1 LNWTAA
7 AVVALK
13 LTDSRVVLGDVIDQE
28 DYVGSYYNRDSL
40 STIHVRCEPAPLPQ
54 QAAAGDGDG
63 EGGLGAGS
71 DESSSSD
78 MPKLL
83 IRSESGPADFIAD
96 WQEDDDDEWLGDE
109 DTEVSNSAPPPFLP
123 FPISS
128 FAKLRLFTKTGSGQ
142 TVRKEIP
149 RYKRAFVSHTRAGE

>member
-1 LNWTAA
+1 
-7 AVVALK
+7 
-13 LTDSRVVLGDVIDQE
+13 VLGDVIDQE

-40 STIHVRCEPAPLPQ
+40 STIHVRCEPAPPPQ

-63 EGGLGAGS
+63 EEELGAGS
-71 DESSSSD
+71 DESSSNID

-109 DTEVSNSAPPPFLP
+109 DTEVSNSAPPLSPVSDFLICKT
-123 FPISS
+123 PIVYQD
-128 FAKLRLFTKTGSGQ
+128 RLGTNRTKGNPQIQKGVRFT
-142 TVRKEIP
+142 
-149 RYKRAFVSHTRAGE
+149 HTRRRIR

>member
-1 LNWTAA
+1 M
-7 AVVALK
+7 
-13 LTDSRVVLGDVIDQE
+13 LGDVIDQE

-54 QAAAGDGDG
+54 QAAAGDGDGDG

-109 DTEVSNSAPPPFLP
+109 DTEVSNSAPPPLSPVSDFLISKT
-123 FPISS
+123 PIVYQD
-128 FAKLRLFTKTGSGQ
+128 RLGTNRTKGNPQIQKGVRFT
-142 TVRKEIP
+142 
-149 RYKRAFVSHTRAGE
+149 HTRRRMR

>member
-1 LNWTAA
+1 
-7 AVVALK
+7 
-13 LTDSRVVLGDVIDQE
+13 VLGDVIDQE

-40 STIHVRCEPAPLPQ
+40 STIHVRCEPAPPPQ

-63 EGGLGAGS
+63 EEELGAGS
-71 DESSSSD
+71 DESSSNID

-109 DTEVSNSAPPPFLP
+109 DTEVSNSAPPPPFLP

-128 FAKLRLFTKTGSGQ
+128 LAKLRLFTKTGSGQ